1 MRISD
6 WSSDGA
12 LPIEDR
18 NGNGQRDG
26 GEPGLAGVKLII
38 NERAVVLSG
47 ADGTARLPVQGA
59 DRIAVVKP
67 PGYGLPR
74 RDNGLPDF
82 WRRAANVGEA
92 LDIAFGLRRSDAG
105 TAFDEIGR
113 AHV

>member
-1 MRISD
+1 MVTSLYAQAASHRVLVY
-6 WSSDGA
+6 G
-12 LPIEDR
+12 DR

-74 RDNGLPDF
+74 RDN
-82 WRRAANVGEA
+82 
-92 LDIAFGLRRSDAG
+92 RS
-105 TAFDEIGR
+105 EGR
-113 AHV
+113 SGGKECDRTCRSRWSPCHSKKKK